1 MHKVSRN
8 RRRLCVALG
17 GFLLPLSLA
26 ACSSSP
32 SASSGPSTTVKS
44 TSTTSGGSTTD
55 ESHTAC
61 ALISPAQ
68 VKQTMGSTVATPKAQ
83 VDGSV
88 TTCTYQAADRSRSVI
103 IGYDTAATSTSFA
116 DDRSQ
121 IQSRQGPTTTISGLG
136 NQAYSSSAK
145 TGQETVNTVVT
156 LQGSLQTIVT
166 GTSTL
171 AQVKSM
177 AEEILYLIDAHNAS
191 TTSTTGATT
200 STTG

>member
-1 MHKVSRN
+1 MHKVFRN

-17 GFLLPLSLA
+17 ALLLPLSLT

-32 SASSGPSTTVKS
+32 SASSGSSTTVTTTTPGS
-44 TSTTSGGSTTD
+44 STTL
-55 ESHTAC
+55 ESQTAC
-61 ALISPAQ
+61 ALIEPLQ
-68 VKQTMGSTVATPKAQ
+68 VKQTMGETVAVPSVKI
-83 VDGSV
+83 DGSV
-88 TTCTYQAADRSRSVI
+88 TTCTYKAADLSRSVLI
-103 IGYDTAATSTSFA
+103 VYDTAATSTSFTQ
-116 DDRSQ
+116 DRSQ

-136 NQAYSSSAK
+136 DQAYSSSAK
-145 TGQETVNTVVT
+145 TGKETVNTVVT

-177 AEEILYLIDAHNAS
+177 AEEILYLIDQHNAA
-191 TTSTTGATT
+191 TTSTTAATT

>member
-1 MHKVSRN
+1 MREVPRN
-8 RRRLCVALG
+8 RWRLCVALG
-17 GFLLPLSLA
+17 AFLLPLSLS

-32 SASSGPSTTVKS
+32 SASAGPSTTVKS
-44 TSTTSGGSTTD
+44 TTKTTATTVPV
-55 ESHTAC
+55 SQTAC

-68 VKQTMGSTVATPKAQ
+68 VKQTMGSTVTTPTAQ

-88 TTCTYQAADRSRSVI
+88 TTCTYKAADRSRSVI
-103 IGYDTAATSTSFA
+103 IAYDTAATAASFA
-116 DDRSQ
+116 QDRSL
-121 IQSRQGPTTTISGLG
+121 IKSRQGPTTTVSGLG

-145 TGQETVNTVVT
+145 SGQETVNTVVT

-166 GTSTL
+166 GTSPL

-177 AEEILYLIDAHNAS
+177 AEEILYLIDQHNA
-191 TTSTTGATT
+191 ATT

>member
-1 MHKVSRN
+1 MHKVPRN

-17 GFLLPLSLA
+17 ALLLPLSLA
-26 ACSSSP
+26 ACSTSP

-44 TSTTSGGSTTD
+44 TSTTSGGSTAD
-55 ESHTAC
+55 ESQTAC

-68 VKQTMGSTVATPKAQ
+68 VKQTMDSTVATPSAK

-88 TTCTYQAADRSRSVI
+88 TTCTYKAADLSRSVLI
-103 IGYDTAATSTSFA
+103 VYDTAATSTSFTQ
-116 DDRSQ
+116 DRSQ
-121 IQSRQGPTTTISGLG
+121 IQSRQGPTTTISGLAD
-136 NQAYSSSAK
+136 QAYSSSAK
-145 TGQETVNTVVT
+145 TGKETVNTVVT

-177 AEEILYLIDAHNAS
+177 AEEILYLIDAHNSATTS
-191 TTSTTGATT
+191 TTSTTG
-200 STTG
+200 

>member
-17 GFLLPLSLA
+17 ASLLPLSLA

-55 ESHTAC
+55 GSQTAC
-61 ALISPAQ
+61 ALISAAQ
-68 VKQTMGSTVATPKAQ
+68 VKQTMGSTVATPSAQ

-88 TTCTYQAADRSRSVI
+88 TTCTYKAADRSRSVI
-103 IGYDTAATSTSFA
+103 IGYDTAATSTSFTQ
-116 DDRSQ
+116 DRSQ
-121 IQSRQGPTTTISGLG
+121 IQSRQGPTTTIPGLG
-136 NQAYSSSAK
+136 DQAYSSSAK

-177 AEEILYLIDAHNAS
+177 AEEILYLIDAHNAA

>member
-1 MHKVSRN
+1 MHEVSRN

-17 GFLLPLSLA
+17 ALLLPLSVT

-32 SASSGPSTTVKS
+32 SASAGSSTTVKS
-44 TSTTSGGSTTD
+44 STKTTGTTIP
-55 ESHTAC
+55 ESQTAC

-68 VKQTMGSTVATPKAQ
+68 VKQTMGSTVATPSAQ

-88 TTCTYQAADRSRSVI
+88 TTCTYKAADRSRSVI
-103 IGYDTAATSTSFA
+103 IAYDTAATAASFA
-116 DDRSQ
+116 QDRSL
-121 IQSRQGPTTTISGLG
+121 IKSRQGPTTTVSGLG
-136 NQAYSSSAK
+136 NQAYSSSA
-145 TGQETVNTVVT
+145 TSGQETVNTVVT

-166 GTSTL
+166 GTRPL

-177 AEEILYLIDAHNAS
+177 AEEILYLIDQHNA
-191 TTSTTGATT
+191 ATT